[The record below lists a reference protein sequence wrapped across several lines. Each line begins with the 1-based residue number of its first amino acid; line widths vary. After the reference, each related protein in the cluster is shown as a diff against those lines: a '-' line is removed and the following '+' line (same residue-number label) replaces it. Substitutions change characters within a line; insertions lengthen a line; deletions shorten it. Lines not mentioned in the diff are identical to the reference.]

1 MNWME
6 IAVTVSSD
14 GEEAVTELFYRL
26 GTKGV
31 VVEAPELIKEY
42 IDSGI
47 WDYHAFGDI
56 QISGR
61 IVVKGY
67 LPEDERLKIRLISLR
82 EEIVLLNNLFPEW
95 VVKTESIMVKEEDW
109 ANEWKKYFKPVRV
122 GKKILI
128 KPSWEEASSQEGD
141 VIIEIDPGMAFGTGT
156 HPTTVLCLEALEEYV
171 QPGQLIFDIGTGS
184 GILAV
189 AAAKLGARVQAGD
202 IDTLAV
208 RIAKENVCLNKVEDR
223 VEVGAGNLGEV
234 FTGQAD
240 MVIANIIADVIIEL
254 LPQLPSLLKPRG
266 LFIASG
272 IIDLRADQVRGKMK
286 EHGLE
291 LMACLEDYGWVCLV
305 ARSGS
310 PIKSCT

>member
-6 IAVTVSSD
+6 IVVTVSSE
-14 GEEAVTELFYRL
+14 GEEAVTDLFYRH
-26 GTKGV
+26 GSKGV
-31 VVEAPELIKEY
+31 VVEAPELIKKY
-42 IDSGI
+42 IDAGN
-47 WDYHAFGDI
+47 WDYHVFENIEITGV
-56 QISGR
+56 

-67 LPEDERLKIRLISLR
+67 MPEDEKLDTRL
-82 EEIVLLNNLFPEW
+82 VLLRDELLLLKEMFPEW
-95 VVKTESIMVKEEDW
+95 VIESQSVLVKEEDW

-122 GKKILI
+122 GKNILI
-128 KPSWEEASSQEGD
+128 KPSWEQVISYEND

-171 QPGQLIFDIGTGS
+171 QPEQEIFDIGTGS

-223 VEVGAGNLGEV
+223 VEIAAGNLGEL

-254 LPQLPSLLKPRG
+254 LPQLPSLLKPGG

-272 IIDLRADQVRGKMK
+272 IIDLRQDEVRERMM
-286 EHGLE
+286 ESGLT
-291 LMACLEDYGWVCLV
+291 LVDRLEDSGWILFVV
-305 ARSGS
+305 
-310 PIKSCT
+310 KSE